1 MSGSRTV
8 PAAAAE
14 PGLVWQDRQASV
26 RLAVSADA
34 RYCASMVLTA
44 VALQGCCLTVRLV
57 GCRMAAVLAMCRRP
71 WCFLPY
77 GAGKSTDNALELAAA
92 EQLTVPTV
100 CAPDA
105 GLHGSAWTCIV
116 LLCGLMSSVL
126 TCRRA
131 VWYGWADWMSMPALS
146 GDEYCSA

>member
-8 PAAAAE
+8 PAAE

-26 RLAVSADA
+26 RLAVSSYA
-34 RYCASMVLTA
+34 RHCASQVLTA

-71 WCFLPY
+71 WGFLPY
-77 GAGKSTDNALELAAA
+77 GAGKGTDYALELAAA
-92 EQLTVPTV
+92 EQLTVPAV

-105 GLHGSAWTCIV
+105 GLHG
-116 LLCGLMSSVL
+116 
-126 TCRRA
+126 
-131 VWYGWADWMSMPALS
+131 PAL
-146 GDEYCSA
+146 CCCAA